1 MPSPGRQRGGSKSG
15 GSKRGSA
22 GGKVSRRGRLGV
34 GWLRTSGTEEDLGK
48 TNKEL
53 RAERKT
59 YTDKSGPVR
68 KATKAERAKM
78 QRKLDKEAGKKTRKM
93 VKSKKSDASKTA
105 GETKAKR
112 TGVYAGFR
120 DRMRGIQG
128 NPGLRGFTSGGTGS
142 KR

>member
-68 KATKAERAKM
+68 KATKREKAKM
-78 QRKLDKEAGKKTRKM
+78 QRKLDKQA
-93 VKSKKSDASKTA
+93 KSDASKTA
-105 GETKAKR
+105 GETKPKR
-112 TGVYAGFR
+112 TGSDARTRVGGAAGSALAR
-120 DRMRGIQG
+120 A
-128 NPGLRGFTSGGTGS
+128 LAGGRLS
-142 KR
+142 R